1 VLCFHEAAVSQIDE
15 AGVRAHPSAEAKEY
29 WSEIARRR
37 ARLILAPGIPLEL
50 VTPRGSRMLEA
61 SHRYFHRAA
70 DALDIP
76 PKVREVL
83 LAPRRVIKV
92 EIVEE
97 ADDGQ
102 LMHFTG
108 FRVQHNSA
116 RGPCKGGLRY
126 HPAMDEDHAGAL
138 ANLMTWKTAIV
149 DVPFGG
155 AKGGIDCDPSQMSRF
170 ELERVTRAFVEQCK
184 EMIGPTID
192 IPAPDVNTNADVMAW
207 IMDEYSRHYGFSPA
221 VVTGKPLHLFGS
233 DGREEATGRG
243 VMYALEEAL
252 RDRGREFPGTTVALQ
267 GFGNVG
273 SHAARLIAE
282 RGGRIVAVADHMGGV
297 SSEAG
302 LDTSALGS
310 WAAEHR
316 TVAGFPGGDA
326 FEGSEIIAWPADV
339 LIPAALEEAIDEE
352 NAADVRADIIVEAA
366 NGPTTPEADTILH
379 DKGVLIV
386 PDILANAGGVT
397 VSYFEWAQNIQQF
410 RWELERVN
418 AELEKSMRR
427 AYGSVRDVAKERG
440 VELRAAA
447 FILAIQRVGRAALAR
462 RSVRE
467 TIDFG

>member
-1 VLCFHEAAVSQIDE
+1 
-15 AGVRAHPSAEAKEY
+15 
-29 WSEIARRR
+29 
-37 ARLILAPGIPLEL
+37 
-50 VTPRGSRMLEA
+50 MLEA

-70 DALDIP
+70 DVLGLA
-76 PKVREVL
+76 PKVRDVL
-83 LAPRRVIKV
+83 LSPNRVIKV

-102 LMHFTG
+102 LMHYTG

-126 HPAMDEDHAGAL
+126 HPSMDEDHASAL

-170 ELERVTRAFVEQCK
+170 ELERITRRFVEQCK
-184 EMIGPTID
+184 EVIGPTID

-207 IMDEYSRHYGFSPA
+207 IMDEYSRHAGFSPG

-233 DGREEATGRG
+233 EGREEATGRG

-252 RDRGREFPGTTVALQ
+252 SDRGKELSGTTVALQ

-282 RGGRIVAVADHMGGV
+282 RGGKIVAVGDHMGGV
-297 SSEAG
+297 SNEAG
-302 LDTSALGS
+302 LDVPALV
-310 WAAEHR
+310 AFATEHR
-316 TVAGFPGGDA
+316 TVAGFAGGDA
-326 FEGSEIIAWPADV
+326 FEGPEIITWPADV
-339 LIPAALEEAIDEE
+339 LIPAALEDAIDEN
-352 NAADVRADIIVEAA
+352 NAAEVRAPIIVEAA
-366 NGPTTPEADTILH
+366 NAPTTPAADTILH

-418 AELEKSMRR
+418 SELEKSMRR
-427 AYGSVRDVAKERG
+427 AYGSVREVAREKNID
-440 VELRAAA
+440 LRTAA
-447 FILAIQRVGRAALAR
+447 FVLAIQRVGRAALSR

-467 TIDFG
+467 NIDLG